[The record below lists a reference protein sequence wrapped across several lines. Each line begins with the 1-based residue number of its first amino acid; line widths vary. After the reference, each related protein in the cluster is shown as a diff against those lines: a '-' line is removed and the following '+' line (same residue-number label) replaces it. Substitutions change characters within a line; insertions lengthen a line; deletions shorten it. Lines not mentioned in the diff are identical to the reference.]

1 MSEIIFDTMPQLA
14 QTIRDGR
21 TQRGWTIRE
30 LAQKADVPQV
40 AIRNSEHGKV
50 IPILS
55 LQHILKALDIL
66 DLQLPVE
73 YA

>member
-1 MSEIIFDTMPQLA
+1 MDRQRARSE
-14 QTIRDGR
+14 G
-21 TQRGWTIRE
+21 QR
-30 LAQKADVPQV
+30 PQV
-40 AIRNSEHGKV
+40 TIRNSEHGKV